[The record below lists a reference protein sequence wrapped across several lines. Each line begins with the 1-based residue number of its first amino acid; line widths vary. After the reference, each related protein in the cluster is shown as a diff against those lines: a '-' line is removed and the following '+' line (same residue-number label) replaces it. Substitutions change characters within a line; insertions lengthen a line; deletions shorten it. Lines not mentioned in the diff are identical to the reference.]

1 MGAPF
6 TSDALIGVNLTG
18 VDTSAEPKFAA
29 LTRVKVYDSTTTTGG
44 REAIYVK
51 TGQVVTVSSNLALV
65 ANGSGLVSVSAGGLV
80 GMNAVTTVAGDWIWA
95 RTSAPG
101 IA

>member
-18 VDTSAEPKFAA
+18 VDSSASPQFGP
-29 LTRVKVYDSTTTTGG
+29 LTRVKVYDTTITGG
-44 REAIYVK
+44 VREAIYVK
-51 TGQVVTVSSNLALV
+51 TDQVVTVSSNLILLAG
-65 ANGSGLVSVSAGGLV
+65 ALVSVTAGGLV
-80 GMNAVTTVAGDWIWA
+80 GMNATTTVKGDWIWA
-95 RTSAPG
+95 RTSSPG